1 MRLDKDTFRE
11 IGDSLARNRSRSLLT
26 GFGIFWGLFM
36 LLFLV
41 GGGRGLKEMLS
52 KNFEGFAS
60 NAIVLFPDYTSKAY
74 KGFRED
80 RRWMLTQDDLAH
92 LKMLVPELETATG
105 VVTSH
110 GWTAEVDAHTSEITL
125 RGVDIDYVNIE
136 APKLK
141 YGRYITEADVLAE
154 RKVCVLGKRVYEE
167 LFPEGGD
174 PCGQIINVGPL
185 FLKVI
190 GVDFATGSINING
203 EVSSAIVAPIS
214 YVENILNNG
223 KDLTY
228 VCLTARPGVK
238 ASSLEPKIRHIVARN
253 HSYDPTDKGALV
265 FLYMEQFFNMMDS
278 LFRGVNFLIWLVGLG
293 TLLAGAIGVSN
304 IMMVTV
310 RERTVEI
317 GIRRAIGATPSN
329 ILSQIMMESVALTIT
344 AGSLGIVFSVLLL
357 NLLEIITKGQAT
369 FQIDFSTAVL
379 SVALLTVLGLLA
391 GLAPALRAM
400 KIRPVDAM
408 RDE

>member
-110 GWTAEVDAHTSEITL
+110 GWTAEVDAHTSEIIL
-125 RGVDIDYVNIE
+125 RGVDVDYVNIE

-223 KDLTY
+223 KDLTFI
-228 VCLTARPGVK
+228 CLTARPGVK

-253 HSYDPTDKGALV
+253 HSYDPTDKGALL
-265 FLYMEQFFNMMDS
+265 FFYLEQFFNMMDS

-379 SVALLTVLGLLA
+379 SMALLTVLGLLA